1 MVSRSCFVPSDHCQM
16 FAIDGIVDLCLAGM
30 GFSGVLGVAQTG
42 VGVSDGQ
49 IVRVQ
54 VPVSRQISAMK
65 RCMNSKKLSNS
76 FRFSLLLTC
85 ISHGS
90 FLEMLSHLK
99 IINNKVSKFCELVE

>member
-1 MVSRSCFVPSDHCQM
+1 M

-65 RCMNSKKLSNS
+65 RCINSKKLSNS
-76 FRFSLLLTC
+76 N
-85 ISHGS
+85 GS
-90 FLEMLSHLK
+90 KPVQSV
-99 IINNKVSKFCELVE
+99 NTRRLVPG